1 MARVLECV
9 VNISEGA
16 NRQVLDELAAV
27 VAGDLLDIHTDAH
40 HNRSVFT
47 LVGEQ
52 APRDLTRRTF
62 ELLDLSAHSGVH
74 PRLGIIDVVPFVPL
88 AGSTWE
94 DAVEAR
100 NHFAH
105 WVADEFAIPA
115 FLYGSERTLPFVRQH
130 AFVDLDPDA
139 GPLAPH
145 PRAGAVCVGA
155 RDTLVAYN
163 VWLHDSDVTA
173 ARKIAASIRSTSLR
187 ALGLQVGNRVQVSM
201 NLINPME
208 LGPMEAFDAVR
219 ELAQTEGAELVGL
232 IPQAV
237 LDVIPATRWK
247 QLDVST
253 EQTIEFRLAKRAQ
266 GPS

>member
-1 MARVLECV
+1 MLECV

-16 NRQVLDELAAV
+16 DRQVLDELAAA
-27 VAGDLLDIHTDAH
+27 VAGDLLDIHSDAH

-52 APRDLTRRTF
+52 APRHLTRRTF

-100 NHFAH
+100 NQFAH
-105 WVADEFAIPA
+105 WVADKFGIPA

-130 AFVDLDPDA
+130 AFVDLDPDE
-139 GPLAPH
+139 GPTAPH
-145 PRAGAVCVGA
+145 PRAGAVCVGV

-163 VWLHDSDVTA
+163 VWLSNSDVTA

-208 LGPMEAFDAVR
+208 LGPMEAFDAVSDLVR
-219 ELAQTEGAELVGL
+219 TESAELVGL

-237 LDVIPATRWK
+237 LDVIPPTRWK

-266 GPS
+266 RRS

>member
-1 MARVLECV
+1 MLECV

-16 NRQVLDELAAV
+16 DRRVLGELAAV
-27 VAGDLLDIHTDAH
+27 VTDDLLDIHTDAH

-52 APRDLTRRTF
+52 APRNLTRKAL
-62 ELLDLSAHSGVH
+62 ELLDIAAHSGVH

-88 AGSTWE
+88 AGSMWK

-105 WVADEFAIPA
+105 WLADEFAIPA

-130 AFVDLDPDA
+130 AFMDLDPDV
-139 GPLAPH
+139 GPTAPH
-145 PRAGAVCVGA
+145 PRAGAVCVGV

-163 VWLHDSDVTA
+163 VWLRDSDVTA
-173 ARKIAASIRSTSLR
+173 ARKIAASVRGTSLR
-187 ALGLQVGNRVQVSM
+187 ALGLQVGDRVQVSM

-208 LGPMEAFDAVR
+208 LGPMEAFDAVG
-219 ELAQTEGAELVGL
+219 ELAGTEGAELVGL

-237 LDVIPATRWK
+237 LDVIPPSRWK

-253 EQTIEFRLAKRAQ
+253 EQTIEFRLAERAQ
-266 GPS
+266 RRS